1 MGHSVILRAASLA
14 DAAMVSEFL
23 INCIR
28 TAFTRDLK
36 LGPQEYLAS
45 TEFEADYLGHRKASL
60 GDEHNLVKIAFEET
74 SGKTA
79 GYIEFGPPKTYLD
92 GLGCRFELL
101 CFFTSPSLLGK
112 GVGSK
117 LLWTIL
123 RDAIALRDL
132 RLGVDSIGIQTI
144 KGNPSVSTFYRK
156 IGACVIKEASFSVRT
171 ELTRIASLLLID
183 VKYGAS
189 VIETVV
195 LKWDADSVKTFFQK
209 QNPGKEDRNP
219 SPRLP

>member
-1 MGHSVILRAASLA
+1 MIS
-14 DAAMVSEFL
+14 DFL

-45 TEFEADYLGHRKASL
+45 TEFEVDYLGHRKASL
-60 GDEHNLVKIAFEET
+60 GDDRNLTKIAFEET
-74 SGKTA
+74 SGDTA
-79 GYIEFGPPKTYLD
+79 GYIEFGPPKAYLD
-92 GLGCRFELL
+92 GLGCRYELL
-101 CFFTSPSLLGK
+101 CFFTSPSMLGK
-112 GVGSK
+112 GVGSN

-123 RDAIALRDL
+123 RDAIALRDF

-156 IGACVIKEASFSVRT
+156 IGACVIKETSFS
-171 ELTRIASLLLID
+171 
-183 VKYGAS
+183 YGAS

-209 QNPGKEDRNP
+209 QSPGKEDRDP